1 MTTTTETPIVITEIT
16 PVSESKKRPRRTY
29 KDVESGAY
37 RRGWQ
42 EGREAARQEYEEAY
56 RLLSKHSNDLLLEV
70 HTLREQLANISLRR
84 LAWQRIKGLFA
95 GYGRSESN
103 NELFDDWDKK

>member
-1 MTTTTETPIVITEIT
+1 MTATTETPIVITEIT

-29 KDVESGAY
+29 KDVEADAY
-37 RRGWQ
+37 LRGKLD
-42 EGREAARQEYEEAY
+42 GREEARREFEGAWK
-56 RLLSKHSNDLLLEV
+56 LMSKHSNDLLLEV

>member
-1 MTTTTETPIVITEIT
+1 M
-16 PVSESKKRPRRTY
+16 
-29 KDVESGAY
+29 
-37 RRGWQ
+37 
-42 EGREAARQEYEEAY
+42 
-56 RLLSKHSNDLLLEV
+56 SKHSNDLLLEV